1 MKYVAARIL
10 AARLSGKGG
19 YRAILELPNEELK
32 EVKEPSQLEEAPIGS
47 LLREEERGV
56 ASLWEAM
63 SLKGSRGWLLLE
75 EAITWS
81 EDQEVT
87 SKGYLHDEEFMKL
100 LILAPVG
107 MSLIQ
112 QIRYLARE
120 GKV

>member
-56 ASLWEAM
+56 VSLWEAM